1 MVSPPHSSAQ
11 VKECDGETMLGLDE
25 REKANDLLNLLGR
38 FAGASI
44 LTGAYQ
50 GRAHLRDFYLG
61 PASPSWSPCATA
73 PDPSCFEWTSGP
85 SRAFFTYAE
94 LTSDVEA
101 ALNASHLLTG
111 TVCGRDSFSLNGRDW
126 GTQDFLGR
134 DTAVSQRSGP
144 RQRSAPQTL

>member
-1 MVSPPHSSAQ
+1 MISPPHSSAK
-11 VKECDGETMLGLDE
+11 VKECDGEIMLGFE
-25 REKANDLLNLLGR
+25 RGESHDLLTLLGR

-50 GRAHLRDFYLG
+50 GRAHLRDFFLG
-61 PASPSWSPCATA
+61 PASPSWSPCATV

-85 SRAFFTYAE
+85 CRALFTYAE

-101 ALNASHLLTG
+101 ALNASRLLTG
-111 TVCGRDSFSLNGRDW
+111 TVSGRDSSSLNGREW

-134 DTAVSQRSGP
+134 
-144 RQRSAPQTL
+144 